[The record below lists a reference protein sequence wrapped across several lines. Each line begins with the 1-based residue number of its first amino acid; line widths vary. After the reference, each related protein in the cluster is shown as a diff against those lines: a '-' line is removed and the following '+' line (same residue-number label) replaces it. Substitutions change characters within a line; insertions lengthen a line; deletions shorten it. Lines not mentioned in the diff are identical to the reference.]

1 VQVEWW
7 SVRSP
12 LASELEDLRE
22 PGWRD
27 MESVDTLVSIY
38 NAIMVVFWILMVLG
52 LLKIFYFEVFL
63 DRSRFFK
70 TLEARLPKRVIFS
83 LRITVSAFLVLGALL
98 FSYLVYHALT
108 SPLEFKRSGYE
119 MYERDPQLFLALV
132 VLGLLVVPTM
142 FVSLIISLLREL
154 ARTSRRM

>member
-1 VQVEWW
+1 
-7 SVRSP
+7 VRSP
-12 LASELEDLRE
+12 LAPELEDLRE
-22 PGWRD
+22 PGWED

-38 NAIMVVFWILMVLG
+38 NAIMVVFWILMVLIP
-52 LLKIFYFEVFL
+52 LKIFYFEVFL

-70 TLEARLPKRVIFS
+70 TLEARLPSRVVTL
-83 LRITVSAFLVLGALL
+83 LRITVSAYLVLGALL

-132 VLGLLVVPTM
+132 ILGLLVVPAM
-142 FVSLIISLLREL
+142 FVGSILEI

>member
-1 VQVEWW
+1 
-7 SVRSP
+7 
-12 LASELEDLRE
+12 
-22 PGWRD
+22 

-38 NAIMVVFWILMVLG
+38 SIIMTLFSILMVLI
-52 LLKIFYFEVFL
+52 LLKTFYFEVFL

-70 TLEARLPKRVIFS
+70 TLEAKLPSRVATL
-83 LRITVSAFLVLGALL
+83 LRITISAYLVLGVLL

-132 VLGLLVVPTM
+132 VLGSLVVPTM

-154 ARTSRRM
+154 AGASRRM

>member
-1 VQVEWW
+1 
-7 SVRSP
+7 
-12 LASELEDLRE
+12 
-22 PGWRD
+22 

-38 NAIMVVFWILMVLG
+38 SAIMVVFWILMVLIS
-52 LLKIFYFEVFL
+52 LKILYFEVFL

-70 TLEARLPKRVIFS
+70 TLEARLPSRVVTL
-83 LRITVSAFLVLGALL
+83 LRVAISAYLVLGALL

-132 VLGLLVVPTM
+132 VLGLLVVPVM
-142 FVSLIISLLREL
+142 FVGSILEL

>member
-1 VQVEWW
+1 
-7 SVRSP
+7 
-12 LASELEDLRE
+12 
-22 PGWRD
+22 

-38 NAIMVVFWILMVLG
+38 NAIRVVFWILMVLIS
-52 LLKIFYFEVFL
+52 LKILYFEVFL

-70 TLEARLPKRVIFS
+70 TLEARLPKRVITL
-83 LRITVSAFLVLGALL
+83 LRIAISTYTLVGALL
-98 FSYLVYHALT
+98 FSYLVYRALT

-132 VLGLLVVPTM
+132 VLGLLVVPIM
-142 FVSLIISLLREL
+142 FVGSILEL

>member
-1 VQVEWW
+1 
-7 SVRSP
+7 
-12 LASELEDLRE
+12 
-22 PGWRD
+22 

-38 NAIMVVFWILMVLG
+38 SAIRVVFSILIVLIS
-52 LLKIFYFEVFL
+52 LKIFYFEVFL

-70 TLEARLPKRVIFS
+70 TLEAKLPSRVVTL
-83 LRITVSAFLVLGALL
+83 LRITVSASLVLGALL

-132 VLGLLVVPTM
+132 ILGLLVVPAM

-154 ARTSRRM
+154 AGTSRRM

>member
-1 VQVEWW
+1 
-7 SVRSP
+7 
-12 LASELEDLRE
+12 
-22 PGWRD
+22 

-38 NAIMVVFWILMVLG
+38 SAIMVVFSILMVLIP
-52 LLKIFYFEVFL
+52 LKIFYFEVFL

-70 TLEARLPKRVIFS
+70 TLEARLPKRVITL
-83 LRITVSAFLVLGALL
+83 LRITISAYLVLGALL

-132 VLGLLVVPTM
+132 ILGLLVVPTM

-154 ARTSRRM
+154 AGASRRM

>member
-1 VQVEWW
+1 M
-7 SVRSP
+7 RSL
-12 LASELEDLRE
+12 LASELEGLRE

-38 NAIMVVFWILMVLG
+38 SAIMVVFSILIVLIS
-52 LLKIFYFEVFL
+52 LKILYFEVFL
-63 DRSRFFK
+63 DKSRFFK
-70 TLEARLPKRVIFS
+70 TLEAKLPKRVITL
-83 LRITVSAFLVLGALL
+83 LRIAISTYTLVGALL

-132 VLGLLVVPTM
+132 ILGLLVVPTM
-142 FVSLIISLLREL
+142 FVGLIISLVREL
-154 ARTSRRM
+154 TGASRRM

>member
-1 VQVEWW
+1 
-7 SVRSP
+7 
-12 LASELEDLRE
+12 
-22 PGWRD
+22 

-38 NAIMVVFWILMVLG
+38 SAIMVVFWILVVLIS
-52 LLKIFYFEVFL
+52 LKIFYFEVFL

-70 TLEARLPKRVIFS
+70 TLEARLPKRVITL
-83 LRITVSAFLVLGALL
+83 LRIAISTYTLVGALL
-98 FSYLVYHALT
+98 FSYLVYRALT

-132 VLGLLVVPTM
+132 VLGLLVVPVM
-142 FVSLIISLLREL
+142 FVGLILEL

>member
-1 VQVEWW
+1 
-7 SVRSP
+7 VRSP
-12 LASELEDLRE
+12 LAPELEGLRE

-38 NAIMVVFWILMVLG
+38 SVVMTLFWILMVLIS
-52 LLKIFYFEVFL
+52 LKIFYFEVFL

-70 TLEARLPKRVIFS
+70 TLEARLPSRVIFS

-98 FSYLVYHALT
+98 FTYLVYHALT

-132 VLGLLVVPTM
+132 ILGLLVVPAI
-142 FVSLIISLLREL
+142 FVSLIISLVQEL
-154 ARTSRRM
+154 AGASRRM

>member
-1 VQVEWW
+1 M
-7 SVRSP
+7 RSP
-12 LASELEDLRE
+12 LAPELEGLRE

-27 MESVDTLVSIY
+27 VESVDTLVSIY
-38 NAIMVVFWILMVLG
+38 NAIMVVFWILMVLIS
-52 LLKIFYFEVFL
+52 LKIFYFEVFL

-83 LRITVSAFLVLGALL
+83 LRIAVSAFHVLGALL

-119 MYERDPQLFLALV
+119 MYERDPELFLALV
-132 VLGLLVVPTM
+132 VLGLLVVPVM
-142 FVSLIISLLREL
+142 FVGLIVSLVREI
-154 ARTSRRM
+154 AGASRRM

>member
-1 VQVEWW
+1 
-7 SVRSP
+7 
-12 LASELEDLRE
+12 
-22 PGWRD
+22 

-38 NAIMVVFWILMVLG
+38 NAIMVVFSILIVLIS
-52 LLKIFYFEVFL
+52 LKIFYFDVVL

-70 TLEARLPKRVIFS
+70 TLEARLPSRVVTL
-83 LRITVSAFLVLGALL
+83 LRITISTFLVLGALL

-132 VLGLLVVPTM
+132 ILGLLVVPIM
-142 FVSLIISLLREL
+142 FVGLIREL
-154 ARTSRRM
+154 ARASRRM